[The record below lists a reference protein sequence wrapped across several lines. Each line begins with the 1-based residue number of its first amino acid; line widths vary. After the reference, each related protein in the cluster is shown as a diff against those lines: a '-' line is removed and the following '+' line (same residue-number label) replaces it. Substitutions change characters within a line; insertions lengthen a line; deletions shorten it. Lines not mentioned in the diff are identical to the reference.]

1 MYNSV
6 ISRFTDWQKLFLKN
20 AANIK
25 LKLVATV
32 SYITNTD
39 SNIRSIDLGLF
50 PESASYIL

>member
-6 ISRFTDWQKLFLKN
+6 ISRFTDWKKF
-20 AANIK
+20 
-25 LKLVATV
+25 LKLVPTV
-32 SYITNTD
+32 SYITSTD